1 MPPTTFATDIRML
14 LCEHCGAPLEATI
27 QGGSISCGFC
37 NATNIVQPRLDRFE
51 SVPSTQLSESER
63 LARLRMQQGPAA
75 PLAPSIAQLVVGAT
89 IPDYRMKDAFDTFQ
103 ATRRELKRSGSVEA
117 SERLYVLTHVVV
129 DTLLQNQDTVRIRTV
144 LETALESVVLERHRT
159 CLRAMLARH
168 AIREGDLDSARQW
181 LAGCD
186 PRSDNL
192 GSDSEYRLS
201 QALLATARGDPAAVV
216 SILGRDENDIP
227 IAEALADDAAV
238 LRADAYEQHG
248 DVGTAI
254 RLLFE
259 RMGRSGVRGRRR
271 MAEFARIHATMRLV
285 PTSLPQARLRYVHSI
300 ESKVLPT
307 LSNSGCLVFIG
318 FLFLGLSSVFVYTAF
333 IESGPTSKVVS
344 SIIVMLVFAAS
355 GLGMFFLSAH
365 VFRTRQRL
373 LKALRYGI
381 PAYAQV
387 QTIVSSMVMKSG
399 AQQAVLALQ
408 WRTSSG
414 MRQGRVN
421 WSGNTNPPGPGD
433 VLAICYDPED
443 PKGIVLDPD

>member
-63 LARLRMQQGPAA
+63 LARLRMQQG
-75 PLAPSIAQLVVGAT
+75 QGCG
-89 IPDYRMKDAFDTFQ
+89 
-103 ATRRELKRSGSVEA
+103 TRRELKRSGSVEA

-238 LRADAYEQHG
+238 QATGEEGGIWALIGNLETGEYEFKAAIDG
-248 DVGTAI
+248 AWDVN
-254 RLLFE
+254 
-259 RMGRSGVRGRRR
+259 
-271 MAEFARIHATMRLV
+271 
-285 PTSLPQARLRYVHSI
+285 Y
-300 ESKVLPT
+300 
-307 LSNSGCLVFIG
+307 
-318 FLFLGLSSVFVYTAF
+318 
-333 IESGPTSKVVS
+333 
-344 SIIVMLVFAAS
+344 
-355 GLGMFFLSAH
+355 GLGGELN
-365 VFRTRQRL
+365 
-373 LKALRYGI
+373 GPNI
-381 PAYAQV
+381 P
-387 QTIVSSMVMKSG
+387 
-399 AQQAVLALQ
+399 L
-408 WRTSSG
+408 
-414 MRQGRVN
+414 
-421 WSGNTNPPGPGD
+421 
-433 VLAICYDPED
+433 
-443 PKGIVLDPD
+443 VLDQAFCLFDDFLV